1 MIEGTVKVEPNL
13 VPSQAEPAVDVAAE
27 ATTHK
32 TPHKRVGELFITAGQ
47 QLIAAPTL
55 AADDVRPANAD
66 RVSSWRNGQVVF
78 ENSRLAA
85 AVAELKR
92 YTRTPIQLPPPT
104 LSDLRISVSLLDG
117 RTHPFVQA

>member
-55 AADDVRPANAD
+55 AADDVRPANAA

-78 ENSRLAA
+78 ENSRLAD
-85 AVAELKR
+85 AVAELNR
-92 YTRTPIQLPPPT
+92 YTRTSEEHTYELQ
-104 LSDLRISVSLLDG
+104 SLMSITAASF
-117 RTHPFVQA
+117 R